1 MDLQQKI
8 AASLEY
14 LAEYRR
20 HYAPRK
26 KSIPEFTYDPGLGKV
41 FIDQN
46 VGTRY
51 VLLEIIGKCVQ
62 LRPTHNYNLLD
73 VIYKA
78 SYYTPD
84 WIEHDSFLPSG
95 YATVK
100 FIRPGQEIRQS
111 KLAGQSIRNS
121 NIINFDKWLIQ
132 RFRQGFCVALPY
144 MSEGSLRYILSTRFH
159 NGLPED
165 CIAIALKQALLGLFD
180 LHFSG
185 LVHKRFS
192 AGNIYVNFKSNVEI
206 KLGFAATIYDS
217 ELESPLFVSH
227 GTELGLDST
236 VAILPKN
243 PGGIPNL
250 ELGELYK
257 WAAAPEVF
265 YSKYEEELSQ
275 VPSPLYQDDNAHT
288 VHSDIWLVGVAALEL
303 AYGNLRISD
312 REDFEAMIK
321 KIKRSRRLPDKLE
334 DVLEEINVEEG
345 KGKGKG
351 KMKKAVVYFN
361 DKLKYVKG
369 KRKFSKEFEELVLD
383 CLSSKESKR
392 PSVGDLL
399 QRPFFRNAKNLQWFQ
414 RRVLY
419 AKNPMAYC

>member
-1 MDLQQKI
+1 MNFQQ
-8 AASLEY
+8 
-14 LAEYRR
+14 
-20 HYAPRK
+20 
-26 KSIPEFTYDPGLGKV
+26 
-41 FIDQN
+41 
-46 VGTRY
+46 
-51 VLLEIIGKCVQ
+51 
-62 LRPTHNYNLLD
+62 
-73 VIYKA
+73 
-78 SYYTPD
+78 
-84 WIEHDSFLPSG
+84 
-95 YATVK
+95 
-100 FIRPGQEIRQS
+100 
-111 KLAGQSIRNS
+111 
-121 NIINFDKWLIQ
+121 
-132 RFRQGFCVALPY
+132 
-144 MSEGSLRYILSTRFH
+144 
-159 NGLPED
+159 
-165 CIAIALKQALLGLFD
+165 
-180 LHFSG
+180 
-185 LVHKRFS
+185 
-192 AGNIYVNFKSNVEI
+192 
-206 KLGFAATIYDS
+206 
-217 ELESPLFVSH
+217 
-227 GTELGLDST
+227 
-236 VAILPKN
+236 
-243 PGGIPNL
+243 NL

-345 KGKGKG
+345 KGK
-351 KMKKAVVYFN
+351 MKKAVVYFN

-383 CLSSKESKR
+383 CLSTKESKR